1 MQQSHAP
8 ISQDLV
14 LVGGGHAHVT
24 VLKKWGMR
32 PLPGA
37 RVTLISRDLQAPY
50 SGMLP
55 GCVAGHYAF
64 EEAHIDLRPLCRF
77 AGARFF
83 HDEVVG
89 MDAANKRLLCRNRPP
104 VAYDALSINIGAA
117 PAMAGV
123 PGAVGKV
130 TPVKPID
137 GFWEHWLRLRERVWG
152 REGGT
157 EVRLGIVGA
166 GAGGVELALA
176 LQYGLA
182 NPPPGRAAPRL
193 ALRLFTDGPDVLVAH
208 NPLARAKFRRL
219 LAERGIKVHLEHKV
233 VEVHPGG
240 LRCANG
246 RAFELDEI
254 LWATGAG
261 AQTWPAEAG
270 LAVDEQGFIKARETL
285 ESVSHPGVFAVGD
298 SAAVVEHPRPKSGVF
313 AVRQGPPLWSNL
325 RRKLLGRP
333 LKPFRPQRAFL
344 SLIATGDKR
353 AVASRS
359 WWALEGAWVWAWKD
373 WIDRRFVSRF
383 NRLPP
388 MPAIPEA
395 APEGVS
401 PLPPE
406 ADLPPEA
413 GMPPEAEAPA
423 ARDSAPAPP
432 QAPAMR
438 CGGCGA
444 KVGVA
449 ALEQALAGLDPAAR
463 ADVLLGLRERD
474 DAAAV
479 AVPAGKI
486 MLHSVDFFPAFMDDP
501 YLFGQVAANHALGD
515 LRAMGAEPQT
525 ALSIAVVP
533 YGSEKQ
539 MAETLAQ
546 TLQGA
551 LKALN
556 AAGAALVGGHSSE
569 GETLSLGFAVNGLAD
584 RERLLRKGGLRPG
597 DRLALTQPLGVGALF
612 AADMRCQAK
621 GPWIAAAL
629 ASMTQSQGPAAACL
643 LAHGA
648 TACTDVTGFG
658 LLGHLLEMIEAS
670 RAPGPPGE
678 GPAGVHIEL
687 DLAAM
692 PVLDG
697 AEELAARGVV
707 SSLHPRNLHFR
718 RYLQDLAAASKD
730 PRYPLLFDPQTAG
743 GLLAAIPAAQA
754 PACVQALRQRGY
766 AQAALIGR
774 AVPGEAG
781 RPSVALR

>member
-1 MQQSHAP
+1 MQRSHAP

-24 VLKKWGMR
+24 VLRKWGMG

-64 EEAHIDLRPLCRF
+64 EEAHIDLMPLCRF

-123 PGAVGKV
+123 PGAVGGV

-137 GFWEHWLRLRERVWG
+137 GFWENWLRLRERVWG
-152 REGGT
+152 REGGA

-176 LQYGLA
+176 LQHGLE
-182 NPPPGRAAPRL
+182 NPPSRQLPPGRAAPRL
-193 ALRLFTDGPDVLVAH
+193 ALHLFTDGPDVLVAH
-208 NPLARAKFRRL
+208 NPLVRAKFRRL
-219 LAERGIKVHLEHKV
+219 LAERGIKVHLERKV

-246 RAFELDEI
+246 NAFALDEI
-254 LWATGAG
+254 LWAVGAG

-270 LAVDEQGFIKARETL
+270 LAVDEQGFIKVRETL
-285 ESVSHPGVFAVGD
+285 ESVSHPGIFAVGD

-325 RRKLLGRP
+325 RRKLSDRP

-344 SLIATGDKR
+344 SLIATGGKR

-373 WIDRRFVSRF
+373 RIDRRFVSRF
-383 NRLPP
+383 SRLPP
-388 MPAIPEA
+388 MPATSVA
-395 APEGVS
+395 APEGVV

-413 GMPPEAEAPA
+413 EASRKAEGRGAAPA
-423 ARDSAPAPP
+423 R
-432 QAPAMR
+432 AMR

-449 ALEQALAGLDPAAR
+449 ALERALAGLDPAAR

-479 AVPAGKI
+479 VVPAGKI

-501 YLFGQVAANHALGD
+501 YLFGKVAANHALGD
-515 LRAMGAEPQT
+515 LHAMGAAPQT

-556 AAGAALVGGHSSE
+556 EAGAALVGGHASE
-569 GETLSLGFAVNGLAD
+569 GEALSLGFAVNGLAD

-597 DRLALTQPLGVGALF
+597 DQLVLTQPLGVGALF
-612 AADMRCQAK
+612 AADMRRQAK

-629 ASMTQSQGPAAACL
+629 ASMAQSQGPAADCL

-658 LLGHLLEMIEAS
+658 LLGHLLEMLEAS
-670 RAPGPPGE
+670 RAPGRPGDD
-678 GPAGVHIEL
+678 PAGVHIEL
-687 DLAAM
+687 DLAAV

-718 RYLQDLAAASKD
+718 RYLQDPAAASKD
-730 PRYPLLFDPQTAG
+730 PRCALLFDPQTAG
-743 GLLAAIPAAQA
+743 GLLAGIPAAHA

-766 AQAALIGR
+766 PRAALIGR
-774 AVPGEAG
+774 AVPGGAG
-781 RPSVALR
+781 EPSVSLR

>member
-1 MQQSHAP
+1 
-8 ISQDLV
+8 
-14 LVGGGHAHVT
+14 
-24 VLKKWGMR
+24 MR

-137 GFWEHWLRLRERVWG
+137 GFWENWLRLRERVWG
-152 REGGT
+152 REGGA
-157 EVRLGIVGA
+157 EVRLGIVGG

-176 LQYGLA
+176 LQHGLE
-182 NPPPGRAAPRL
+182 NPPPGQLPPGRAAPRL
-193 ALRLFTDGPDVLVAH
+193 ALRLFTDASDVLAAH
-208 NPLARAKFRRL
+208 NPFVRAKFRRL

-254 LWATGAG
+254 LWAVGAG

-270 LAVDEQGFIKARETL
+270 LAVDEQGFIKVRETL

-298 SAAVVEHPRPKSGVF
+298 SSAVVEHPRPKSGVF

-344 SLIATGDKR
+344 SLIATGGKR

-373 WIDRRFVSRF
+373 RIDRRFVSRF

-388 MPAIPEA
+388 MPATA
-395 APEGVS
+395 APEGVFS
-401 PLPPE
+401 LPPEAAMSPE
-406 ADLPPEA
+406 ADLPPA
-413 GMPPEAEAPA
+413 SRKAEEPA
-423 ARDSAPAPP
+423 AAQNR
-432 QAPAMR
+432 AMR

-515 LRAMGAEPQT
+515 LHAMGAAPQT

-556 AAGAALVGGHSSE
+556 EAGAALVGGHASE
-569 GETLSLGFAVNGLAD
+569 GEALSLGFAVNGLAD
-584 RERLLRKGGLRPG
+584 QERLLRKGGLRPG
-597 DRLALTQPLGVGALF
+597 DRLVLTQPLGVGALF
-612 AADMRCQAK
+612 AAAMRCQAK

-629 ASMTQSQGPAAACL
+629 ASMTQSQGPAADCL

-658 LLGHLLEMIEAS
+658 LLGHLLEMLEAS
-670 RAPGPPGE
+670 RAPGPPGDE
-678 GPAGVHIEL
+678 PAGVHIEL
-687 DLAAM
+687 DLAAV

-697 AEELAARGVV
+697 AEELTARGVV

-718 RYLQDLAAASKD
+718 RCLQDLAAASKD
-730 PRYPLLFDPQTAG
+730 PRYALLFDPQTAG

-754 PACVQALRQRGY
+754 PACVQALRRRGY
-766 AQAALIGR
+766 PRAALIGR
-774 AVPGEAG
+774 AVPGGAG
-781 RPSVALR
+781 QPPVSLR

>member
-1 MQQSHAP
+1 M
-8 ISQDLV
+8 
-14 LVGGGHAHVT
+14 GGGHAHVT
-24 VLKKWGMR
+24 VLKKWGMG

-64 EEAHIDLRPLCRF
+64 EEAHIDLRPLCQF

-123 PGAVGKV
+123 PGAVGGV

-137 GFWEHWLRLRERVWG
+137 GFWENWLRLRERAWG
-152 REGGT
+152 REGGA

-176 LQYGLA
+176 LQHGLE
-182 NPPPGRAAPRL
+182 NPPPRQLPPGRAAPRL
-193 ALRLFTDGPDVLVAH
+193 ALRLFTDGSDVLAAH
-208 NPLARAKFRRL
+208 NPLVRAKFRRL
-219 LAERGIKVHLEHKV
+219 LAERGVKVHLEHKV

-254 LWATGAG
+254 LWAVGAG

-270 LAVDEQGFIKARETL
+270 LAVDEQGFIKVRETL

-298 SAAVVEHPRPKSGVF
+298 GAAVVEHPRPKSGVF

-325 RRKLLGRP
+325 RRRLLGHP

-344 SLIATGDKR
+344 SLIATGGKR

-373 WIDRRFVSRF
+373 WIDRRFVSSF
-383 NRLPP
+383 NQLPA
-388 MPAIPEA
+388 MPATSVAIPE
-395 APEGVS
+395 GVV

-406 ADLPPEA
+406 ADLPP
-413 GMPPEAEAPA
+413 A
-423 ARDSAPAPP
+423 ARKAEGPGVAPP
-432 QAPAMR
+432 PAMR

-479 AVPAGKI
+479 VVPAGKI

-515 LRAMGAEPQT
+515 LHAMGAAPQT

-533 YGSEKQ
+533 YGSERQ
-539 MAETLAQ
+539 MAETLAL

-556 AAGAALVGGHSSE
+556 EAGAALVGGHASE
-569 GETLSLGFAVNGLAD
+569 GEALSLGFAVNGLAD
-584 RERLLRKGGLRPG
+584 QERLLRKGGLRPG
-597 DRLALTQPLGVGALF
+597 DQLLLTQPLGVGALF

-629 ASMTQSQGPAAACL
+629 ASMAQSQGPAADCL

-658 LLGHLLEMIEAS
+658 LLGHLLEMLEAS
-670 RAPGPPGE
+670 QPPGRP
-678 GPAGVHIEL
+678 GDDPAGVHIEL
-687 DLAAM
+687 DLAAV

-718 RYLQDLAAASKD
+718 RCLQDPAAASKA

-754 PACVQALRQRGY
+754 PACAQALRRRGY
-766 AQAALIGR
+766 PRAALIGR
-774 AVPGEAG
+774 AVPGGAG
-781 RPSVALR
+781 QPPVSLR

>member
-24 VLKKWGMR
+24 VLKKWGMG

-123 PGAVGKV
+123 PGAV

-137 GFWEHWLRLRERVWG
+137 GFWENWLRLRERVWG
-152 REGGT
+152 REGGA

-176 LQYGLA
+176 LQHGLE
-182 NPPPGRAAPRL
+182 NPPPGQLPPGRAAPRL

-208 NPLARAKFRRL
+208 NPFVRAKFRRL

-246 RAFELDEI
+246 RAFALDEI
-254 LWATGAG
+254 LWAVGAG

-270 LAVDEQGFIKARETL
+270 LAVDEQGFIRVRETL

-325 RRKLLGRP
+325 RSKLSGRP

-344 SLIATGDKR
+344 SLIATGGKR

-373 WIDRRFVSRF
+373 RIDRRFVSSF
-383 NRLPP
+383 NQLPP
-388 MPAIPEA
+388 MLATA
-395 APEGVS
+395 APEGVI

-413 GMPPEAEAPA
+413 KASREAEAPGA
-423 ARDSAPAPP
+423 A
-432 QAPAMR
+432 QNPAMR

-449 ALEQALAGLDPAAR
+449 ALERALAGLDPAAR

-515 LRAMGAEPQT
+515 LHAMGAAPQT

-556 AAGAALVGGHSSE
+556 EAGAALVGGHASE
-569 GETLSLGFAVNGLAD
+569 GEALSLGFAVNGLAD
-584 RERLLRKGGLRPG
+584 QERLLRKGGLRPG
-597 DRLALTQPLGVGALF
+597 DRLVLTQPLGVGALF
-612 AADMRCQAK
+612 AADMRRQAK

-629 ASMTQSQGPAAACL
+629 ADMAQSQGPAADCL

-658 LLGHLLEMIEAS
+658 LLGHLLEMLEAS
-670 RAPGPPGE
+670 RTPGRPGDD
-678 GPAGVHIEL
+678 PAGVHIEL
-687 DLAAM
+687 DLAAV

-718 RYLQDLAAASKD
+718 RCLQDPAAASQA

-766 AQAALIGR
+766 ARTALIGR
-774 AVPGEAG
+774 AVPGGAG
-781 RPSVALR
+781 QPPVSLR

>member
-1 MQQSHAP
+1 MQRSHAP

-24 VLKKWGMR
+24 VLRKWGMG

-64 EEAHIDLRPLCRF
+64 EEAHIDLMPLCRF

-89 MDAANKRLLCRNRPP
+89 MDAANKRLLCRNRSP

-123 PGAVGKV
+123 PGAEGGV

-157 EVRLGIVGA
+157 EVRLGIVGG

-176 LQYGLA
+176 LQHGLA
-182 NPPPGRAAPRL
+182 NPPPGRAPPRL
-193 ALRLFTDGPDVLVAH
+193 ALHLFTDGPDVLVAH
-208 NPLARAKFRRL
+208 NPLVRAKFRRL
-219 LAERGIKVHLEHKV
+219 LAERGIKVHLERKV

-246 RAFELDEI
+246 DAFELDEI

-270 LAVDEQGFIKARETL
+270 LAVDEQGFIKVRETL
-285 ESVSHPGVFAVGD
+285 ESISHPGVFAVGD

-325 RRKLLGRP
+325 RRKLLARP
-333 LKPFRPQRAFL
+333 LKPFRPQHAFL
-344 SLIATGDKR
+344 SLIATGGKR

-359 WWALEGAWVWAWKD
+359 WWTLEGAWVWAWKD
-373 WIDRRFVSRF
+373 RIDRRFVSRF
-383 NRLPP
+383 NQLPP
-388 MPAIPEA
+388 MPATSVATPK
-395 APEGVS
+395 GVV

-406 ADLPPEA
+406 ADPPLETEA
-413 GMPPEAEAPA
+413 SRIAEGRGAAPA
-423 ARDSAPAPP
+423 R
-432 QAPAMR
+432 AMR

-449 ALEQALAGLDPAAR
+449 ALERALAGLDPAAR

-501 YLFGQVAANHALGD
+501 YLFGKVAANHALGD
-515 LRAMGAEPQT
+515 LHAMGAAPQT

-556 AAGAALVGGHSSE
+556 EAGAALVGGHASE
-569 GETLSLGFAVNGLAD
+569 GEALSLGFAVNGLAD

-597 DRLALTQPLGVGALF
+597 DRLVLTQPLGVGALF
-612 AADMRCQAK
+612 AADMRRQAK

-629 ASMTQSQGPAAACL
+629 AGMTQSQGPAADCL
-643 LAHGA
+643 LAYGA

-658 LLGHLLEMIEAS
+658 LLGHLFEMLEAS
-670 RAPGPPGE
+670 RAPGRSGDD
-678 GPAGVHIEL
+678 PAGVHIEL
-687 DLAAM
+687 DLAAV

-707 SSLHPRNLHFR
+707 SSLHPRNLRFR
-718 RYLQDLAAASKD
+718 RYLQDPAAASKD

-743 GLLAAIPAAQA
+743 GLLAGIPAAHA

-766 AQAALIGR
+766 PRAALIGR
-774 AVPGEAG
+774 AVPGGAG
-781 RPSVALR
+781 EPSVSLR

>member
-1 MQQSHAP
+1 M
-8 ISQDLV
+8 
-14 LVGGGHAHVT
+14 G
-24 VLKKWGMR
+24 

-123 PGAVGKV
+123 PGAVGGV

-152 REGGT
+152 REGGA
-157 EVRLGIVGA
+157 EARLGIVGA

-176 LQYGLA
+176 LQHGLE
-182 NPPPGRAAPRL
+182 NPPPGRAAPQL
-193 ALRLFTDGPDVLVAH
+193 ALHLFTDGPDVLAAH
-208 NPLARAKFRRL
+208 NPLVRAKFRHL

-246 RAFELDEI
+246 RAFALDEI
-254 LWATGAG
+254 LWAVGAG

-270 LAVDEQGFIKARETL
+270 LAVDEQGFIKVRETL

-325 RRKLLGRP
+325 RRKLSGRP

-344 SLIATGDKR
+344 SLIATGGKR

-373 WIDRRFVSRF
+373 RIDRRFVSSF
-383 NRLPP
+383 NQLPP
-388 MPAIPEA
+388 MPATA
-395 APEGVS
+395 APEGVF

-406 ADLPPEA
+406 AEEQEA
-413 GMPPEAEAPA
+413 A
-423 ARDSAPAPP
+423 
-432 QAPAMR
+432 QNPAMR

-449 ALEQALAGLDPAAR
+449 ALEQALAGLDPSAR

-515 LRAMGAEPQT
+515 LRAMGAAPQT

-556 AAGAALVGGHSSE
+556 EAGAALVGGHASE
-569 GETLSLGFAVNGLAD
+569 GEALSLGFAVNGLAD

-597 DRLALTQPLGVGALF
+597 DQLLLTQPLGVGALF

-629 ASMTQSQGPAAACL
+629 AGMTQSQGPAADCL

-658 LLGHLLEMIEAS
+658 LLGHLLEMLEAS
-670 RAPGPPGE
+670 QAPGRPGDD
-678 GPAGVHIEL
+678 PAGVHIEL
-687 DLAAM
+687 DLAAV

-718 RYLQDLAAASKD
+718 HCLQDPAAASKA

-754 PACVQALRQRGY
+754 PACVQALRRRGY

-774 AVPGEAG
+774 AVPGGAG
-781 RPSVALR
+781 QPSVSLR

>member
-1 MQQSHAP
+1 MQRSHAP

-123 PGAVGKV
+123 PGAVGGV

-137 GFWEHWLRLRERVWG
+137 GFWENWLRLRERVWG
-152 REGGT
+152 REGGA
-157 EVRLGIVGA
+157 EVRLGIVGG

-176 LQYGLA
+176 LQHGLE
-182 NPPPGRAAPRL
+182 NPPPGQLPPGRAAPRL

-208 NPLARAKFRRL
+208 NPFVRAKFRHL

-254 LWATGAG
+254 LWAVGAG
-261 AQTWPAEAG
+261 AQTWPTEAG
-270 LAVDEQGFIKARETL
+270 LAVDEQGFIKVRETL

-344 SLIATGDKR
+344 SLIATGGKR

-388 MPAIPEA
+388 MPATA
-395 APEGVS
+395 APEGVV
-401 PLPPE
+401 L
-406 ADLPPEA
+406 LPPEA
-413 GMPPEAEAPA
+413 GMPPEADLPPA
-423 ARDSAPAPP
+423 ARKAEAPGAA
-432 QAPAMR
+432 QARAMR

-463 ADVLLGLRERD
+463 ADVLLGLRDRD

-515 LRAMGAEPQT
+515 LRAMGAAPQT

-556 AAGAALVGGHSSE
+556 EAGAALVGGHASE
-569 GETLSLGFAVNGLAD
+569 GEALSLGFAVNGLAD

-597 DRLALTQPLGVGALF
+597 DQLLLTQPLGVGALF

-629 ASMTQSQGPAAACL
+629 ASMLQSQGPAADCL

-658 LLGHLLEMIEAS
+658 LLGHLLEMLEAS
-670 RAPGPPGE
+670 RAPGRPGDE
-678 GPAGVHIEL
+678 PAGVHIEL
-687 DLAAM
+687 DLAAV

-697 AEELAARGVV
+697 AEELTARGVV

-718 RYLQDLAAASKD
+718 RCLQDPAAASKA

-743 GLLAAIPAAQA
+743 GLLAGIPAAQA
-754 PACVQALRQRGY
+754 PACVQALRRRGY
-766 AQAALIGR
+766 ARAALIGR
-774 AVPGEAG
+774 AVPGGAG
-781 RPSVALR
+781 QPPVSLR

>member
-1 MQQSHAP
+1 ME
-8 ISQDLV
+8 
-14 LVGGGHAHVT
+14 
-24 VLKKWGMR
+24 

-123 PGAVGKV
+123 PGAVGRV

-137 GFWEHWLRLRERVWG
+137 GFWENWLRLRERVWG
-152 REGGT
+152 REGGS
-157 EVRLGIVGA
+157 RLGIVGG

-176 LQYGLA
+176 LQHGLE
-182 NPPPGRAAPRL
+182 NPPPGQLAPGRAAPRL
-193 ALRLFTDGPDVLVAH
+193 ALRLFTDGRDVLVAH
-208 NPLARAKFRRL
+208 NPLVRMKFRRL
-219 LAERGIKVHLEHKV
+219 LAERGIEVHLEHKV

-246 RAFELDEI
+246 GVFELDEI
-254 LWATGAG
+254 LWAVGAG

-270 LAVDEQGFIKARETL
+270 LAVDKQGFIKVRGTL

-298 SAAVVEHPRPKSGVF
+298 GAAVVEHPRPKSGVF
-313 AVRQGPPLWSNL
+313 AVHQGPPLWANL
-325 RRKLLGRP
+325 RRKLAGRP

-344 SLIATGDKR
+344 SLIATGGKR

-373 WIDRRFVSRF
+373 RIDRRFVSRF
-383 NRLPP
+383 NRPPP
-388 MPAIPEA
+388 MPATAVA
-395 APEGVS
+395 APEGVV

-406 ADLPPEA
+406 ADSPPETEA
-413 GMPPEAEAPA
+413 ARQAEAPGA
-423 ARDSAPAPP
+423 APAR
-432 QAPAMR
+432 AMR

-449 ALEQALAGLDPAAR
+449 ALERALAGLDPATR

-479 AVPAGKI
+479 VVPPGKL

-515 LRAMGAEPQT
+515 LHAMGAAPQT

-546 TLQGA
+546 ALQGA

-556 AAGAALVGGHSSE
+556 EAGAALVGGHANE
-569 GETLSLGFAVNGLAD
+569 GEALSLGFAVNGLAD
-584 RERLLRKGGLRPG
+584 PERLLRKGGMRAG
-597 DRLALTQPLGVGALF
+597 DRLVLTQPLGVGALF
-612 AADMRCQAK
+612 AADMRRQAK

-629 ASMTQSQGPAAACL
+629 AGMVQSQSPAAACL

-658 LLGHLLEMIEAS
+658 LLGHLLEMLEAS
-670 RAPGPPGE
+670 PAPGRPGAE
-678 GPAGVHIEL
+678 SAGVHIEL
-687 DLAAM
+687 DLAAV

-718 RYLQDLAAASKD
+718 RALQDPAAASKD

-743 GLLAAIPAAQA
+743 GLLASIPAAQA
-754 PACVQALRQRGY
+754 PACVQALHQRGY
-766 AQAALIGR
+766 ARAALIGR
-774 AVPGEAG
+774 ALPSGAG
-781 RPSVALR
+781 RLPVALR

>member
-89 MDAANKRLLCRNRPP
+89 MDAASQRVLCRNRPP
-104 VAYDALSINIGAA
+104 VAYDALSLNIGAA

-137 GFWEHWLRLRERVWG
+137 GFWENWLRLRERVWG
-152 REGGT
+152 REGGA
-157 EVRLGIVGA
+157 EARLGIVGA

-176 LQYGLA
+176 LQHGLE
-182 NPPPGRAAPRL
+182 NPPPGQLPPGRAVPRL

-208 NPLARAKFRRL
+208 NPLVRAKFRRL
-219 LAERGIKVHLEHKV
+219 LAERGIEVHLEHKV

-254 LWATGAG
+254 LWAVGAG
-261 AQTWPAEAG
+261 AQSWPAKAG
-270 LAVDEQGFIKARETL
+270 LAVDEQGFIKVRETL

-344 SLIATGDKR
+344 SLIATGGKR

-373 WIDRRFVSRF
+373 WIDRRFVSGF
-383 NRLPP
+383 NRPPP
-388 MPAIPEA
+388 MLATA

-406 ADLPPEA
+406 AAL
-413 GMPPEAEAPA
+413 PPEAEAAA
-423 ARDSAPAPP
+423 ARDGAPGAA
-432 QAPAMR
+432 QARAMR

-449 ALEQALAGLDPAAR
+449 ALERALAGLDPVAR

-479 AVPAGKI
+479 AIPAGKL

-515 LRAMGAEPQT
+515 LHAMGAEPQT

-556 AAGAALVGGHSSE
+556 EAGAALVGGHANE
-569 GETLSLGFAVNGLAD
+569 GAALSLGLAVNGLAD

-597 DRLALTQPLGVGALF
+597 DRLVLTQPLGVGALF

-629 ASMTQSQGPAAACL
+629 THMLQSQGPAAACL

-670 RAPGPPGE
+670 RAAEGPDAA
-678 GPAGVHIEL
+678 PAGVHIEL
-687 DLAAM
+687 DLAAA

-697 AEELAARGVV
+697 AEELMARGVV

-718 RYLQDLAAASKD
+718 RGLQDPAAASKA

-743 GLLAAIPAAQA
+743 GLLAAVPAAQA
-754 PACVQALRQRGY
+754 PPCIQALRQRGY
-766 AQAALIGR
+766 ARAALIGR
-774 AVPGEAG
+774 AVPGGVG

>member
-1 MQQSHAP
+1 
-8 ISQDLV
+8 
-14 LVGGGHAHVT
+14 
-24 VLKKWGMR
+24 
-32 PLPGA
+32 
-37 RVTLISRDLQAPY
+37 
-50 SGMLP
+50 
-55 GCVAGHYAF
+55 
-64 EEAHIDLRPLCRF
+64 
-77 AGARFF
+77 
-83 HDEVVG
+83 

-130 TPVKPID
+130 TPIKPID
-137 GFWEHWLRLRERVWG
+137 GFWEHWLRLLERVWG
-152 REGGT
+152 REGGA
-157 EVRLGIVGA
+157 EARLGIVGG

-176 LQYGLA
+176 LQHGLK
-182 NPPPGRAAPRL
+182 NPPPGQLPPGRAAPRL
-193 ALRLFTDGPDVLVAH
+193 ALHLFTDGPDVLVAH

-219 LAERGIKVHLEHKV
+219 LAERGIEVHLEHKV

-254 LWATGAG
+254 LWAVGAG
-261 AQTWPAEAG
+261 AQSWPAEAG

-298 SAAVVEHPRPKSGVF
+298 AAAVVEHPRPKSGVF

-344 SLIATGDKR
+344 SLIATGGKR

-373 WIDRRFVSRF
+373 WIDRRFVLGF
-383 NRLPP
+383 NRLPA
-388 MPAIPEA
+388 MPATA

-406 ADLPPEA
+406 ADLS
-413 GMPPEAEAPA
+413 PEAEGARQAEEPGA
-423 ARDSAPAPP
+423 AQNR
-432 QAPAMR
+432 AMR

-444 KVGVA
+444 KVGAA
-449 ALEQALAGLDPAAR
+449 ALERALAGLDPAAR

-479 AVPAGKI
+479 AVPAGKL

-515 LRAMGAEPQT
+515 LHAMGAEPQT

-556 AAGAALVGGHSSE
+556 EAGAVLVGGHANE
-569 GETLSLGFAVNGLAD
+569 GEAFSLGFAVNGLAD

-597 DRLALTQPLGVGALF
+597 DQLVLTQPLGVGALF

-643 LAHGA
+643 LAYGA

-670 RAPGPPGE
+670 RVAEPPGA
-678 GPAGVHIEL
+678 GPAGVRIEL
-687 DLAAM
+687 DLAAA

-707 SSLHPRNLHFR
+707 SSLHPRNLRFR
-718 RYLQDLAAASKD
+718 RALQDLAAASKD

-754 PACVQALRQRGY
+754 PACLQALRRRGY

-774 AVPGEAG
+774 VLPADAG
-781 RPSVALR
+781 RLPVALR